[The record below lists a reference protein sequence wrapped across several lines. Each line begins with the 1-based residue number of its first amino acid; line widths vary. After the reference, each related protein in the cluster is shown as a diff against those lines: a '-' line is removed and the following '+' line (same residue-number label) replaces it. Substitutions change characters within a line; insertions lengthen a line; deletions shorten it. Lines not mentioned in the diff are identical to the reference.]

1 MLREIYFR
9 DPTDSKYNI
18 SSLEVNSKLEAV
30 LNKIRMILF
39 TNRGDVLGYPELGMD
54 LDDYIFNFKINEN
67 VLRDRFYSQIA
78 TYIPERDFKI
88 DIDFSFE
95 TDGVKDFMYLYI
107 TVDRQRILGIL
118 IS

>member
-9 DPTDSKYNI
+9 DPSDNKFNN
-18 SSLEVNSKLEAV
+18 SSLEVNSKLEAL

-39 TNRGDVLGYPELGMD
+39 TNRGEVLGYPDLGMD
-54 LDDYIFNFKINEN
+54 LDDYIFKFGISEN

-78 TYIPERDFKI
+78 RYIPERDFKI

-95 TDGVKDFMYLYI
+95 TDGVKDIIYLFI
-107 TVDRQRILGIL
+107 TVDKQRMLGI
-118 IS
+118 II